1 MGFEYDPKTGQW
13 TDTYQD
19 QTQPESL
26 QIGAGVS
33 LKTDKMTPGL
43 SLAEKLDWMENA
55 TVEQREAELEERTIA
70 GADQAKE
77 QGFGDGW
84 GFLRDI
90 GRGVGNSVEAL
101 GSDYVDLGLGLT
113 DLAVQGASAAVGRGF
128 DGDAVFND
136 ADNPWT
142 TSRRERWK
150 TETQAGQV
158 VSDVLRVGVAL
169 LTLPKV
175 GVKGLV
181 TGAKFATLGKAS
193 TTTGVLGALT
203 RLDKAL
209 KTSSVASSVTKAAGI
224 TAGLADKGSDLKRAS
239 KLIEDGSELS
249 RYSFKQ
255 LSQLGAEGNLLTDA
269 WRSTEAV
276 VSGLAKRKLTFKDLG
291 QALAW
296 DAFVAF
302 NAAGEGDDAFDE
314 TFTDMLESWGMP
326 NIPVLQQHPLQSNWT
341 AKLKQM
347 SEGLLMGAA
356 FEGVWGMA
364 QIMRYSRAFRKAGPK
379 EQQLL
384 INALDAESSVLGSS
398 LAKNL
403 LPAAKPS
410 ALDNVMEMGGP
421 SARMGWSAL
430 DNYAAQVDT
439 ARIQNQLTTETQ
451 ANLLTYQKGVVESN
465 RAAAV
470 RGGSLSTESAG
481 LPFEEVQV
489 TDLGPTPD
497 GTPRL
502 NPSMEIEPVDVQVIR
517 PPTPTVTPQTFRQA
531 WTDYV
536 RSVNG
541 LPDYEEL
548 LQDGMVKL
556 ERLLP
561 PGRVDGIDWMDAME
575 KDLNQAGIIQ
585 ATDSLA
591 SNMYL
596 QRGLLEGWASVDPET
611 GFPQFNRK
619 LAFDFDK
626 SENIQKQAQ
635 KLDDA
640 AELERYNQWLAGKEP
655 QAGSMDPTG
664 SGGSGHDGG
673 LTLMAFR
680 LTSKKQQNLQILA
693 SPKPFARL
701 ILMTSKRSSSMPRK
715 QRSWMQPLWKALGMI
730 LILFWSP
737 RCSVNGWISCLPQRS
752 RSWARG
758 STAWWMRPAKSWSS
772 SRPSSRRRRAWRRSK
787 DGSVR
792 QRLLAPNGCG
802 TTPPISRRYGHPV
815 GWLANPMWSDRS
827 SSPRRS

>member
-55 TVEQREAELEERTIA
+55 TVEQREAELEERTIT

-142 TSRRERWK
+142 KARRERWK

-209 KTSSVASSVTKAAGI
+209 KTSSGASSVTKAAGI

-249 RYSFKQ
+249 RYSYKQ

-326 NIPVLQQHPLQSNWT
+326 NIPVLQSSPLQSNWT

-347 SEGLLMGAA
+347 SEGLLMGGA
-356 FEGVWGMA
+356 FEAVWGMA
-364 QIMRYSRAFRKAGPK
+364 QIMRYSRAFRNAGPK

-403 LPAAKPS
+403 LPAAGQTSAKPS
-410 ALDNVMEMGGP
+410 ALDNYLQM
-421 SARMGWSAL
+421 
-430 DNYAAQVDT
+430 VDT
-439 ARIQNQLTTETQ
+439 GRIENELSTETQ

-517 PPTPTVTPQTFRQA
+517 PPEPTVTPQTFRQA

-541 LPDYEEL
+541 LPNYEEL
-548 LQDGMVKL
+548 LQEGMVKL

-575 KDLNQAGIIQ
+575 KNLNQA
-585 ATDSLA
+585 
-591 SNMYL
+591 
-596 QRGLLEGWASVDPET
+596 LE
-611 GFPQFNRK
+611 
-619 LAFDFDK
+619 
-626 SENIQKQAQ
+626 
-635 KLDDA
+635 
-640 AELERYNQWLAGKEP
+640 
-655 QAGSMDPTG
+655 
-664 SGGSGHDGG
+664 
-673 LTLMAFR
+673 
-680 LTSKKQQNLQILA
+680 
-693 SPKPFARL
+693 
-701 ILMTSKRSSSMPRK
+701 
-715 QRSWMQPLWKALGMI
+715 
-730 LILFWSP
+730 
-737 RCSVNGWISCLPQRS
+737 
-752 RSWARG
+752 
-758 STAWWMRPAKSWSS
+758 
-772 SRPSSRRRRAWRRSK
+772 
-787 DGSVR
+787 
-792 QRLLAPNGCG
+792 
-802 TTPPISRRYGHPV
+802 
-815 GWLANPMWSDRS
+815 
-827 SSPRRS
+827 